1 MFRAKMNNLYFVR
14 KESLKNMCVG
24 EEQIHALP
32 SPPLLFVEGL
42 FWGFVCLVFV
52 FICLFILRQGRV
64 V

>member
-42 FWGFVCLVFV
+42 F
-52 FICLFILRQGRV
+52 
-64 V
+64 